1 MPTQPH
7 LGRRA
12 GRPQLK
18 REPLGG
24 AWRKNSRSVEDTTL
38 RSLLPIIAVSVS
50 FFSSHAQK
58 QSPSPVIGRWRLIAV
73 EAHDDAGSVSY
84 IFGRHPRG
92 QVMYDAA
99 GNVYVLLFDPGRPPF
114 ASGDRLRGTSQ
125 EIQAAFEGSVAYY
138 GRYTVDPAVG
148 RVTHHV
154 LGSTFPNWIGTD
166 LVRYFK
172 IDGQRL
178 SLTTAPFVQGGKRIT
193 ALNIFER
200 IE

>member
-1 MPTQPH
+1 M
-7 LGRRA
+7 
-12 GRPQLK
+12 RP
-18 REPLGG
+18 
-24 AWRKNSRSVEDTTL
+24 
-38 RSLLPIIAVSVS
+38 LLAVIAVSVS
-50 FFSSHAQK
+50 FFSLHPHN
-58 QSPSPVIGRWRLIAV
+58 QSPSPVIGHWRLIAV

-84 IFGRHPRG
+84 VFGRHPRG

-99 GNVYVLLFDPGRPPF
+99 GNVYVLLFDPDRPQF

-138 GRYTVDPAVG
+138 GRYTIDQTAG

-178 SLTTAPFVQGGKRIT
+178 RLTTAPFVQGGKRIT
-193 ALNIFER
+193 AVNTFER
-200 IE
+200 VE

>member
-1 MPTQPH
+1 M
-7 LGRRA
+7 RC
-12 GRPQLK
+12 
-18 REPLGG
+18 
-24 AWRKNSRSVEDTTL
+24 
-38 RSLLPIIAVSVS
+38 LLAVIAISVS
-50 FFSSHAQK
+50 SSSSHAYN

-84 IFGRHPRG
+84 IFGRHPQG

-99 GNVYVLLFDPGRPPF
+99 GNVYVLLFDPDRPQF

-125 EIQAAFEGSVAYY
+125 EIQSAFEGSVAYY
-138 GRYTVDPAVG
+138 GRYTLDQAAG

-178 SLTTAPFVQGGKRIT
+178 SLKTAPFVQGGKRIT